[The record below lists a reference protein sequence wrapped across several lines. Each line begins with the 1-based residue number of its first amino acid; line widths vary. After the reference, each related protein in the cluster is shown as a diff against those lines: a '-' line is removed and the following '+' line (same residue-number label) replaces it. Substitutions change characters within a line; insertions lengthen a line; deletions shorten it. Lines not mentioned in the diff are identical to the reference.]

1 MDSKRTT
8 GSSSEASFDT
18 FLRDFLRAL
27 YERRAAIDSCIRSLQ
42 VLPRRTTS
50 KHRVEVRNA
59 RSEKSEQNP
68 QRDPDK
74 QSGGAGSG
82 LRSEVN

>member
-18 FLRDFLRAL
+18 FLREFLRAL

-42 VLPRRTTS
+42 VLPRRTTA
-50 KHRVEVRNA
+50 KRRVEVRSG
-59 RSEKSEQNP
+59 RSEKSEQ
-68 QRDPDK
+68 DPPRGADN

-82 LRSEVN
+82 LRSEV